1 MTDLLQPERT
11 GVFKAFR
18 APQAA
23 ARLPEQLEHL
33 NEVGTML
40 SAERDPDRLLE
51 RVLGAAQ
58 RVTGADAGA
67 VYLVKGEGEGRSLRL
82 AVAIATSLC
91 ARLGEATGRGLDVEP
106 IPLSDVRKNHRRNA
120 TAYAAMTRTVVR
132 IADIHGDA
140 GFEASG
146 TEGFDRVTRYHSRS
160 LLIVPL
166 VAHDGEL
173 IGVMQLINCISAATG
188 KVTAFGELEQ
198 RIVESLSSQAAL
210 AITNQRLVVQ
220 LEQLFE
226 SLIALINTAI
236 DEKSPYTG
244 GHCQRVPVLT
254 MLLAEAAH
262 RTGRGSLAG
271 FRMTERDR
279 YELRI
284 AGMLHDC
291 GKITTPV
298 HVVDKSAKLETLFD
312 RIHLVDARFEV
323 VMRDTQIAALEA
335 KLAAERCVRLAP
347 QARADRLDA
356 IDAELAST
364 LAAIAADKEFLRRA
378 NVGAESMPA
387 LDQARV
393 REIAAKYSLADG
405 CGERRP
411 LLNADEVE
419 NLTVPFGTLTAA
431 ERKTINS
438 HIDATIRML
447 EALPWPKHLAN
458 VPAYAGAHH
467 ERMDGKGYP
476 RGLTGNDM
484 PVQARIMA
492 IADIFE
498 ALTAP
503 DRPYKKGKSL
513 AEAVTILGSMSLKG
527 HIDPDLFD
535 VFVREKVYL
544 QYAIEYVEPEQIDE
558 IDETTV
564 PGYVP

>member
-1 MTDLLQPERT
+1 MNDVLQSDRT
-11 GVFKAFR
+11 GVFTAFR

-23 ARLPEQLEHL
+23 VRPHEQLEHL
-33 NEVGTML
+33 NDVGSML
-40 SAERDPDRLLE
+40 AVERDQVRLLE
-51 RVLGAAQ
+51 RVLDAAQ

-67 VYLVKGEGEGRSLRL
+67 VYLVEEEGGRRALRL
-82 AVAIATSLC
+82 AVACAESLGVRVGSSS
-91 ARLGEATGRGLDVEP
+91 ARGLDIASISLDMTV
-106 IPLSDVRKNHRRNA
+106 DAARYNA
-120 TAYAAMTRTVVR
+120 TVSAATAGELINITDLSRL
-132 IADIHGDA
+132 A
-140 GFEASG
+140 GFSSPG
-146 TEGFDRVTRYHSRS
+146 TEEFDRLTRYHSRS
-160 LLIVPL
+160 LLIAPI

-188 KVTAFGELEQ
+188 KVTAFGQTEQ
-198 RIVESLSSQAAL
+198 RVAESLASQAAL
-210 AITNQRLVVQ
+210 ALTNQRLLVQ
-220 LEQLFE
+220 LEKLFE
-226 SLIALINTAI
+226 SLITLINAAI

-254 MLLAEAAH
+254 MLLAEAAN
-262 RTGRGSLAG
+262 RTERGGLAG

-298 HVVDKSAKLETLFD
+298 HVVDKASKLEGIFD

-323 VMRDTQIAALEA
+323 LKRDARIAALEA
-335 KLAAERCVRLAP
+335 RLAVERDRKWSEGERI
-347 QARADRLDA
+347 ARLDT
-356 IDAELAST
+356 IDAALAST
-364 LAAIAADKEFLRRA
+364 LAEIDADSKFLRCA
-378 NVGAESMPA
+378 NLGAESMPES
-387 LDQARV
+387 DRNRV
-393 REIAAKYSLADG
+393 REIAARYSFRGNDG
-405 CGERRP
+405 EC
-411 LLNADEVE
+411 LTILKVDEVE
-419 NLTVPFGTLTAA
+419 CLTVRYGTLTDA
-431 ERKTINS
+431 ERRTINS
-438 HIDATIRML
+438 HIDSTIRML

-476 RGLTGNDM
+476 RGLTGAEM

-492 IADIFE
+492 IADVFE

-503 DRPYKKGKSL
+503 DRPYKKGKTLS
-513 AEAVTILGSMSLKG
+513 EAVTILGSMCLKG

-558 IDETTV
+558 VDEAAI
-564 PGYVP
+564 PGYRP